1 MPLDSAFTR
10 ALDPAVD
17 ASIDSCID
25 SSIDSERRKRRS
37 SDPLIAL
44 HYQLT
49 VARTESE
56 LEAIVVADDAGLVVA
71 GAGSWAACE
80 ELAAYAPLLEADPVD
95 LSSQVSSRVVD
106 LRREVDVLRVDV
118 GGTSV
123 IVCALGGTERRV
135 SLARAVAGARRILR
149 AA

>member
-1 MPLDSAFTR
+1 MPQDSALDS
-10 ALDPAVD
+10 D
-17 ASIDSCID
+17 
-25 SSIDSERRKRRS
+25 RRKRRS

-49 VARTESE
+49 VARSESE

-80 ELAAYAPLLEADPVD
+80 ELAAYAPLLEANPDD

-106 LRREVDVLRVDV
+106 LRRAVDVLRVDL
-118 GGTSV
+118 GGSEV
-123 IVCALGGTERRV
+123 IVCALGGTSREIP
-135 SLARAVAGARRILR
+135 LARAVAGARRILR